1 MQIKKSTVSL
11 QQKDTMNS
19 DTYQHKQVNGGSH
32 SAGEEMETGK
42 DSSNVSHKRTFLM
55 MAGSLL
61 ALLFWIAMAGHSGG
75 GAGGGQYVT
84 ASADDK
90 TQEGGGALAA
100 EYQGE
105 SAKSGV
111 FTKDIFSLGSE
122 ISPND
127 KCGPYCEG
135 LVAKVAA
142 DPRGIPWCTDS
153 LFNTINGIDYCF
165 APCNIKKNH
174 CDNGSLSRM
183 DLTSVITMYTGSGGG
198 CVTEYCGTG
207 YGGAYGWGFTDVCPS
222 NGKWDYSAYL
232 CQKCPKVQVPAPT
245 DYHNYCNQ
253 GYSYHGSD
261 GKEYCWS
268 TSSIASGDRSCSKRK
283 GFWRLGSWKLFPCV
297 GEVFNVRTTLC
308 QKS

>member
-1 MQIKKSTVSL
+1 MQIKKSSVSL

-19 DTYQHKQVNGGSH
+19 DTYQHKQVKGDSH

-55 MAGSLL
+55 VAGSLL

-100 EYQGE
+100 EYQE
-105 SAKSGV
+105 ETVKSGV
-111 FTKDIFSLGSE
+111 LAKDIFSLGSE

-142 DPRGIPWCTDS
+142 DPRGTPWCTQS
-153 LFNTINGIDYCF
+153 SFNTINGIDYCF
-165 APCNIKKNH
+165 APCNIKEYS
-174 CDNGSLSRM
+174 CDHESLSGM
-183 DLTSVITMYTGSGGG
+183 GLTSVVTEYTGSGGG

-222 NGKWDYSAYL
+222 GGTWDYSAYL
-232 CQKCPKVQVPAPT
+232 CQKYPKVEVPDP
-245 DYHNYCNQ
+245 DHGGPWCDQ
-253 GYSYHGSD
+253 GGSYHGSD

-268 TSSIASGDRSCSKRK
+268 TCKNTASQRSCARRK
-283 GFWRLGSWKLFPCV
+283 DFWRLGSIILN
-297 GEVFNVRTTLC
+297 VFMTTGPNCLSTLC